1 MFLWKKNRMNDET
14 ERDDRFNNQ
23 FVSDVSSDLH
33 RISEIGDGPMKW
45 IEMTC
50 RSARLAGCR

>member
-1 MFLWKKNRMNDET
+1 MNDET